1 MKYAGVIGDPV
12 QHSLSPRMQNAAFDA
27 LGIEAHYDLWETP
40 LSELEARLQTLR
52 APEMFGANVTIPHK
66 EAVLPWLD
74 IIDHQA
80 ERIGAVNTIV
90 NRAGCLVG
98 YNTDAPGFLRALH
111 EKADPGW
118 TLQGRR
124 VVMLGSGGAAR
135 GVAVA
140 LLDSHVGELVILGR
154 TATHLEML
162 LLHLCQ
168 HTDASNLHGALLHTA
183 EAQRYLGQADVLI
196 NTTSVGL
203 KEGDET
209 QIIDAQ
215 RIAPTTLVMDMVYNR
230 LQTPLLRA
238 AQTRGCPTLNG
249 LTMLLYQ
256 GTLAFEL
263 WTGRDAP
270 VEVMRTAL
278 IAGSRE

>member
-12 QHSLSPRMQNAAFDA
+12 RHSLSPRMHNAAFGA
-27 LGIEAHYDLWETP
+27 LGIEACYDLWETP
-40 LSELEARLQTLR
+40 LSKLEARIQRLR
-52 APEMFGANVTIPHK
+52 APEILGANVTIPHK

-74 IIDHQA
+74 VIGPQA

-90 NRAGCLVG
+90 NRAGRLVG

-111 EKADPGW
+111 EKAGSGW
-118 TLQGRR
+118 TLRGRR
-124 VVMLGSGGAAR
+124 VVMLGSGGASR
-135 GVAVA
+135 GAAVA
-140 LLDSHVGELVILGR
+140 LLDSRVGELAMLGR
-154 TATHLEML
+154 TAAHLETL
-162 LLHLCQ
+162 LAHLHQ
-168 HTDASNLHGALLHTA
+168 YADASNLYSALLNTVD
-183 EAQRYLGQADVLI
+183 AQRYLERADVLI

-209 QIIDAQ
+209 LIIDVK
-215 RIAPTTLVMDMVYNR
+215 RIAPTTLVMDMIYNR
-230 LQTPLLRA
+230 CQTPLLRA
-238 AQTRGCPTLNG
+238 AQARGCPTLNG

-270 VEVMRTAL
+270 VEVMRAAL
-278 IAGSRE
+278 IEGSRE